1 MQELVKYEIIA
12 DVNRRIEEKNE
23 EKYQGQIRVQ
33 LSTEYIYDK
42 YTK

>member
-1 MQELVKYEIIA
+1 MLELLKYEIIA

-33 LSTEYIYDK
+33 LSSELILDRYSE
-42 YTK
+42 